1 MAPFACGT
9 RDRPFPCLR
18 LPPPLTRCGLSGL
31 IKKLRSPHGRS
42 VACHANRGNC
52 VPEFTSGV
60 GCTFRLRACW
70 ESASHFKSKF
80 RDTVSGQGV
89 KRKVYP
95 SLSADSG
102 THFPKPCPSGKPVP
116 RSIHP
121 ADAGERVFQ
130 DGLVIGVMENVAPHA
145 CHGCSRECQ
154 EKSLEDFEA
163 FASVLFRTR
172 GSDRP
177 TRPARPS
184 WRLPPCCPD
193 LPWSDGPSR
202 QPSCRAAS

>member
-1 MAPFACGT
+1 MAF
-9 RDRPFPCLR
+9 FV
-18 LPPPLTRCGLSGL
+18 SGKR
-31 IKKLRSPHGRS
+31 IPESAFGMGRS
-42 VACHANRGNC
+42 
-52 VPEFTSGV
+52 
-60 GCTFRLRACW
+60 FRLRACW

-80 RDTVSGQGV
+80 RVALSA
-89 KRKVYP
+89 KALNRKVHP

-145 CHGCSRECQ
+145 CHGCTRECQ

-177 TRPARPS
+177 TRPARPF

>member
-1 MAPFACGT
+1 MLSGSCGT

-60 GCTFRLRACW
+60 GCTFRLRPRW
-70 ESASHFKSKF
+70 ETASHSGLKLWVI
-80 RDTVSGQGV
+80 VSAEPLN
-89 KRKVYP
+89 RKP
-95 SLSADSG
+95 HPIPMANSG

-130 DGLVIGVMENVAPHA
+130 DGLVIGVMEKSPHTLATVAP
-145 CHGCSRECQ
+145 
-154 EKSLEDFEA
+154 
-163 FASVLFRTR
+163 ASVKKKPRGFRGFR
-172 GSDRP
+172 FCIISH
-177 TRPARPS
+177 ARQ
-184 WRLPPCCPD
+184 R
-193 LPWSDGPSR
+193 
-202 QPSCRAAS
+202 

>member
-1 MAPFACGT
+1 MAF
-9 RDRPFPCLR
+9 FV
-18 LPPPLTRCGLSGL
+18 SGKR
-31 IKKLRSPHGRS
+31 IPESAFGMGRS
-42 VACHANRGNC
+42 
-52 VPEFTSGV
+52 
-60 GCTFRLRACW
+60 FRLRGPVGKAHPTSRVNSGSHLPLRLSTGKCIPFQALIPGHSFRTRRKA
-70 ESASHFKSKF
+70 ESVSQSERRFW
-80 RDTVSGQGV
+80 DTLPETPPIRKARPTLNTSSG
-89 KRKVYP
+89 R
-95 SLSADSG
+95 
-102 THFPKPCPSGKPVP
+102 
-116 RSIHP
+116 I
-121 ADAGERVFQ
+121 ERVVQ
-130 DGLVIGVMENVAPHA
+130 DGLVIGVMENVTPNA

-172 GSDRP
+172 GSDRS